1 MADDIEDILK
11 KGEQKTAELQQ
22 KLKDAGMEVLQGFSL
37 GGSSVYQWEGED
49 WRVRRA
55 HPGRCQRSGRTGRA
69 WIHRSSVRPSTF

>member
-1 MADDIEDILK
+1 MK

-49 WRVRRA
+49 YRVRAPPPPR
-55 HPGRCQRSGRTGRA
+55 PGLGPPWISGRPGLGRPGFVPPIA
-69 WIHRSSVRPSTF
+69 P